1 MLCLATGTKVLAFAV
16 STFTLSWTH
25 SVQRTEWW
33 ERWEVTEA
41 GIRPVEARVTSSG
54 AGMEAPEGAV
64 EEADGWHYVPH
75 LPPQRQVFL
84 GASGATVGGWTLCA
98 GDSCQVVGA
107 KAGAPLALWSDKDC
121 SHPPETRP

>member
-54 AGMEAPEGAV
+54 AGMEAPEGAGAA
-64 EEADGWHYVPH
+64 ADGRH
-75 LPPQRQVFL
+75 
-84 GASGATVGGWTLCA
+84 
-98 GDSCQVVGA
+98 
-107 KAGAPLALWSDKDC
+107 
-121 SHPPETRP
+121 